1 MTSTS
6 LTYQDTNLAYYT
18 SGEGFPLVFIHGF
31 CEDHS
36 IWMQGKGN
44 DFLKPFIEN
53 YRVILPDIPGFG
65 KSLLRKN
72 GSDDNSTTQPR
83 DVMHGISTTMDYY
96 TDCIKAILDAE
107 KIAKCVM
114 IGHSMGGYIT
124 MNFASR
130 FPDHLKGFGLFHSTA
145 YADDDAKKADREK
158 AAAFVRKNGSAP
170 FVNEL
175 YSKLF
180 GSAYKDAHAEEIAAI
195 KKYASG
201 TSSVEG
207 IAQASL
213 AMRDRKD
220 TTEILKQSTVPVL
233 FIIGKEDKAISPEK
247 TLQLTHLPERS
258 VICVLEKAGH
268 MGMIEEADQC
278 RKAIEELLHC
288 TA

>member
-6 LTYQDTNLAYYT
+6 ITFQDTNLNYYA
-18 SGEGFPLVFIHGF
+18 SGNGLALVFIHGF
-31 CEDHS
+31 CEDHL
-36 IWMQGKGN
+36 IWMQPSGEQNFVKS
-44 DFLKPFIEN
+44 FTEN

-65 KSLLRKN
+65 KSLLGGDVSDGN
-72 GSDDNSTTQPR
+72 GA
-83 DVMHGISTTMDYY
+83 MDYY
-96 TDCIKAILDAE
+96 ASCIKAILDAE
-107 KIAKCVM
+107 KINSCLI

-130 FPDHLKGFGLFHSTA
+130 FPAYLKGFALFHSTA

-180 GSAYKDAHAEEIAAI
+180 GAAYTVTHAEEIAAI
-195 KKYASG
+195 KKHAAT

-207 IAQASL
+207 VAQASL

-258 VICVLEKAGH
+258 VIRVLENAGH
-268 MGMIEEADQC
+268 MGMMEEPDQC
-278 RKAIEELLHC
+278 RKAIDEWLRITL
-288 TA
+288 